1 MLLCAWLLWEE
12 LSLYLDV
19 DENQTASG
27 QSAIIL
33 SPEESQPSGEVD
45 AAENRTERHVSKRVD
60 EWGGGDD
67 MLHLWVKPA
76 LKSAFSVAVSVMCSV
91 MRLE

>member
-27 QSAIIL
+27 QSAVIL
-33 SPEESQPSGEVD
+33 SPEESQQEGEID
-45 AAENRTERHVSKRVD
+45 AAGNRTERHVSKRVD
-60 EWGGGDD
+60 EWGGGDG
-67 MLHLWVKPA
+67 MLHLWAKPA
-76 LKSAFSVAVSVMCSV
+76 LKSAFSV
-91 MRLE
+91 RLE